1 MTDMTDFL
9 RATFEEY
16 CKERW
21 EMSRPRAYQLIEAAE
36 VMSNLSTIVDIPA
49 DECPNCH
56 SPKTRWNPA
65 DEPPD
70 ALWQMNTALLAI
82 RDGRGYRFEYATFE
96 EYCRERW
103 GMNRAHA
110 YRLIDA
116 AEVVN
121 NLSPI
126 GDIPANE
133 SQARPLT
140 QLNDNPAL
148 QREACQRARKKR
160 AVSFPCAS
168 RTTFPRVHTP
178 QNEFSKVI
186 QIGLPNY

>member
-1 MTDMTDFL
+1 MFQRNYSGVIARRRFLPTKQSPRDGFGSARSGIASQKPLAKTGAEQLPDMTDFL

-16 CKERW
+16 CK
-21 EMSRPRAYQLIEAAE
+21 
-36 VMSNLSTIVDIPA
+36 
-49 DECPNCH
+49 
-56 SPKTRWNPA
+56 
-65 DEPPD
+65 
-70 ALWQMNTALLAI
+70 
-82 RDGRGYRFEYATFE
+82 
-96 EYCRERW
+96 ERW

-140 QLNDNPAL
+140 ALRDNPEL
-148 QREACQRARKKR
+148 QRAAWERARKKR
-160 AVSFPCAS
+160 AVSFPCPS
-168 RTTFPRVHTP
+168 CTTSPRPHPTKRVFKSNSISGYQTID
-178 QNEFSKVI
+178 KI
-186 QIGLPNY
+186 QETCIIIYRIPTN